1 MKELDRPRYKIIGE
15 MSPFDERDNV
25 HARRE
30 LDPDTPEWKKYYQ
43 DHAEW
48 EEEDLKTKL
57 LPGVGNVGHPWDLQM
72 LRSQVQIRST
82 LGRND
87 FVDGPVSQEKMGI
100 DPIRASEKVKGLARH
115 LGADLVRIG
124 PLNQAHVYSHV
135 GKTKHSPDKIKGA
148 SISLPHKNAISIA
161 LETDIDL
168 IKTGPVLPEL
178 LEIVRVY
185 SQLAR
190 ISVVLAAYIR
200 SLGFPARAHN
210 SHNYQVLCIPIA
222 IDAGM
227 GELSRMGALIT
238 KELGP
243 CLKLATIT
251 TDLPLAFN
259 PPVDIGV
266 EEFCQDC
273 KICAKNCPSGAISH
287 GGKVVVRGVEKWKI
301 KPEACYRIWNETGTD
316 CGICIATCPWTKPRT
331 MFHNLCK
338 EIATRKHKA
347 GLWMSI
353 GEELLYGKFRPKP
366 APDWMETPDLSVW
379 EKYKKLREHI

>member
-1 MKELDRPRYKIIGE
+1 
-15 MSPFDERDNV
+15 
-25 HARRE
+25 
-30 LDPDTPEWKKYYQ
+30 
-43 DHAEW
+43 
-48 EEEDLKTKL
+48 
-57 LPGVGNVGHPWDLQM
+57 M
-72 LRSQVQIRST
+72 LRSQVQVRSM

-87 FVDGPVSQEKMGI
+87 FVDGPVSEEKKEI
-100 DPIRASEKVKGLARH
+100 DPIRAAEKVKGLACH

-135 GKTKHSPDKIKGA
+135 G
-148 SISLPHKNAISIA
+148 NAISIA

-185 SQLAR
+185 SQLAK
-190 ISVVLAAYIR
+190 ISVILAAYIR

-210 SHNYQVLCIPIA
+210 SNNYQVLCIPIA

-238 KELGP
+238 RELGP
-243 CLKLATIT
+243 CLKLATVT
-251 TDLPLAFN
+251 TDLPLAYD

-266 EEFCQDC
+266 DEFCQDC
-273 KICAKNCPSGAISH
+273 KICAKNCPSGAIPY

-316 CGICIATCPWTKPRT
+316 CGICIATCPWTKSGT

-338 EIATRKHKA
+338 EIASRKHKA

-353 GEELLYGKFRPKP
+353 GEELIYGKFRPKP
-366 APDWMETPDLSVW
+366 APDWMEIPDLSIW